1 MHVTACGTK
10 LTKLLAEL
18 SESTVFAAKGSK
30 TGGSS
35 KTMLFR
41 VTESV
46 TQIVKVACSALESL
60 SLTKSALHLKRLTA
74 NETSRHDLKSSIPKV
89 P

>member
-1 MHVTACGTK
+1 MSQLADETHETASRVVGKHSLCCQ
-10 LTKLLAEL
+10 
-18 SESTVFAAKGSK
+18 GSK